1 MDSLCADS
9 RGGGIAGIVAVNSD
23 GSKAPHYAW
32 LMDGPSEATI
42 EAMRTGLLAWFAVN
56 RRNLPWRQTR
66 DPYRILVSE
75 VMLQQTQ
82 VDRVIPYYERWLERF
97 PTVEA
102 LAEAPTSELIKVWSG
117 LGYNR
122 RAIYL
127 QKTARAV
134 VDRYSGVFPSD
145 MATLKSLPGV
155 GPYTAGAIAAF
166 AFEQDV
172 AFLDTNMR
180 RVVHRLAF
188 GSDIPARQATE
199 EQILA
204 VATRLVASG
213 CGWVWNQAL
222 IEFGALQCTRR
233 RPACVICP
241 LQEVC
246 SAFPAIQTDIAELP
260 AGSRLKNES
269 AFHGSNRQFRGRVVE
284 ELRRQPRATLGELG
298 PLVKSGF
305 AEDDLP
311 WLYGVVTGLA
321 RDGLVTIQEPGAN
334 YDVGCPAPELVVALP
349 E

>member
-1 MDSLCADS
+1 L
-9 RGGGIAGIVAVNSD
+9 NE
-23 GSKAPHYAW
+23 SKIGQIRAA
-32 LMDGPSEATI
+32 
-42 EAMRTGLLAWFAVN
+42 LLDWFAVN
-56 RRNLPWRQTR
+56 HRDLPWRQTR

-82 VDRVIPYYERWLERF
+82 VDRVLPYYERWLDQF
-97 PTVEA
+97 PTVQA
-102 LAEAPTSELIKVWSG
+102 LAEAPTGDPIKAWSG

-134 VDRYSGVFPSD
+134 VERHGGVFPSD
-145 MATLKSLPGV
+145 LASLLALPGV

-180 RVVHRLAF
+180 RVVHRLVF
-188 GSDIPARQATE
+188 GSDVPARLATE
-199 EQILA
+199 QQILTIA
-204 VATRLVASG
+204 DKLVPEGSG
-213 CGWVWNQAL
+213 WIWNQAL
-222 IEFGALQCTRR
+222 IEFGALLCTQR

-241 LQEVC
+241 LQADC
-246 SAFPAIQTDIAELP
+246 SAYPVIQTNIAELP
-260 AGSRLKNES
+260 VGARLKNEA

-284 ELRRQPRATLGELG
+284 ELRRQPRSTLAQLG

-305 AEDDLP
+305 ADEDLP
-311 WLYGVVTGLA
+311 WLYGVITGLA
-321 RDGLVTIQEPGAN
+321 RDGLVTIQEAAAH
-334 YDVGCPAPELVVALP
+334 YDADSPAPDLVVTLP

>member
-1 MDSLCADS
+1 METLD
-9 RGGGIAGIVAVNSD
+9 
-23 GSKAPHYAW
+23 
-32 LMDGPSEATI
+32 EAKI
-42 EAMRTGLLAWFAVN
+42 EDIREGLISWFAEN
-56 RRNLPWRQTR
+56 RRDLPWRQTR

-102 LAEAPTSELIKVWSG
+102 LAEAPTGDLIKAWAG

-134 VDRYSGVFPSD
+134 MERHGGIFPSEI
-145 MATLKSLPGV
+145 AELRKLPGI

-180 RVVHRLAF
+180 RVVHRLMF

-199 EQILA
+199 QQILQA
-204 VATRLVASG
+204 AEALVPPG
-213 CGWVWNQAL
+213 IGWMWNQAL

-241 LQEVC
+241 LQSAC
-246 SAFPAIQTDIAELP
+246 TAFPAIQTDIAELP
-260 AGSRLKNES
+260 PGVRLKNEAS
-269 AFHGSNRQFRGRVVE
+269 FHGSNRQFRGRVVE
-284 ELRRQPRATLGELG
+284 ELRRQSSATLSELG
-298 PLVKSGF
+298 PRVKNGF
-305 AEDDLP
+305 AADDLP
-311 WLYGVVTGLA
+311 WLYGVVEGLA
-321 RDGLVTIQEPGAN
+321 RDGLVSIQEPDAA
-334 YDVGCPAPELVVALP
+334 YDAENPAPDLVVALP
-349 E
+349 A